1 MPIIK
6 NLINLSSVIEND
18 QSITKMTYKKK
29 QSLKLDLQHKFQSMG
44 FSKLACRCADCGT
57 QLTFDKQQNFF
68 DNNEHRLKLA
78 DANFCDNKFCPI
90 CSRNSS
96 LKVALTVEQ
105 ILEIVGNRYQPI
117 FVTFTINNPKIS
129 RLKSSLKLIY
139 QAFSRMIKTKRW
151 KGSIVGFF
159 RAIEYLGDDTP
170 EGECHPHIHSILL
183 VENDYFYKSS
193 GKFIPT
199 SEFVQMWR
207 KALRVNYDPIVWV
220 ESVYDKMKE
229 HNNLSAN
236 LASALEV
243 AKYCTT
249 FADLQKLSD
258 EDFGYLYRAT
268 KGARLYAFGGVF
280 KELKTQ
286 AMIDNQY
293 EKSDEKKEWKTL
305 ETLYFEWFKN
315 HYQLKSQNIYQ
326 DQESKADTLEQGLYS
341 IQQNEL

>member
-29 QSLKLDLQHKFQSMG
+29 QSLKLDLQHKFQTMG

-68 DNNEHRLKLA
+68 DKDVHRLKLA
-78 DANFCDNKFCPI
+78 DANFCDNKFCPV
-90 CSRNSS
+90 CSRNNS
-96 LKVALTVEQ
+96 LNVALTVEQ
-105 ILEIVGNRYQPI
+105 ILEIVGDRYQPI
-117 FVTFTINNPKIS
+117 FVTFTIKNPAIC
-129 RLKSSLKLIY
+129 RLRGALDLLNKS
-139 QAFSRMIKTKRW
+139 FTRMTKTKRW
-151 KGSIVGFF
+151 MNSIVGFF
-159 RAIEYLGDDTP
+159 RAVEYLGDDTP
-170 EGECHPHIHSILL
+170 EGQAHPHIHSILL

-193 GKFIPT
+193 GKYIT
-199 SEFVQMWR
+199 KDEWIIMWR
-207 KALRVNYDPIVWV
+207 KALRVDYDPSIFI
-220 ESVYDKMKE
+220 ESIYDKMKE

-268 KGARLYAFGGVF
+268 KGARLYAFGGIF
-280 KELKTQ
+280 KELKIQ

-293 EKSDEKKEWKTL
+293 KQSDEKKEWKTL
-305 ETLYFEWFKN
+305 ETLYFKWFKN